1 MPPSPLRAKLAA
13 STFPS
18 PARSSGKPRLERGQP
33 RGPDHQQARAP
44 RPGERQVRQPG
55 ERDRCADRGRKRR
68 QPRLRN
74 LHHGPDDARRG
85 DGRHRDHPRPGLVR
99 RRGAREARRTRDGA
113 VRGRIMPRKVTAFSN
128 TTVKRLRSLRDKKA
142 RRAEGLFLA
151 EGLRILT
158 EARDSGRLP
167 EIVAFSAEGA
177 KHPLAAQIIA
187 ATEAAGGDA
196 IETSADILAK
206 MSGKDN
212 PQMLL
217 GAYRQPDT
225 SLELIERSNAPLWIV
240 AQALRDPGNIGT
252 ILRTG
257 DAVGAGGLILI
268 DDSADPFSVEAVR
281 ASMGAV
287 FTQDVA
293 SARWPEF
300 VAWLRSGDGQLVGTS
315 LKATQDY
322 LEAEY
327 REPCFL
333 LIGNEQQGLPA
344 DYEAECDLLVKIPM
358 AGRADSLNAA
368 MATAVMAFSIKSSWR

>member
-1 MPPSPLRAKLAA
+1 M
-13 STFPS
+13 
-18 PARSSGKPRLERGQP
+18 
-33 RGPDHQQARAP
+33 
-44 RPGERQVRQPG
+44 VRQ
-55 ERDRCADRGRKRR
+55 
-68 QPRLRN
+68 
-74 LHHGPDDARRG
+74 
-85 DGRHRDHPRPGLVR
+85 
-99 RRGAREARRTRDGA
+99 
-113 VRGRIMPRKVTAFSN
+113 VTAFSN
-128 TTVKRLRSLRDKKA
+128 TTVKLLRSLRDKKA

-151 EGLRILT
+151 EGLRIIA

-167 EIVAFSAEGA
+167 EILAFSPEGA
-177 KHPLAAQIIA
+177 RHPLAADIITE
-187 ATEAAGGDA
+187 TEAAGGEA
-196 IETSADILAK
+196 IETTAEILSK

-217 GAYRQPDT
+217 GAYRQPST
-225 SLELIERSNAPLWIV
+225 SLDRIDRARAPLWIV

-287 FTQDVA
+287 FTQEIA
-293 SARWPEF
+293 TARWQEF

-315 LKATQDY
+315 LKASQDY

-327 REPCFL
+327 RQPCFL
-333 LIGNEQQGLPA
+333 LIGNEQQGLPEE
-344 DYEAECDLLVKIPM
+344 YEAECDLLVKIPM

-368 MATAVMAFSIKSSWR
+368 VAAAVMAFAIKASWR

>member
-1 MPPSPLRAKLAA
+1 
-13 STFPS
+13 
-18 PARSSGKPRLERGQP
+18 
-33 RGPDHQQARAP
+33 
-44 RPGERQVRQPG
+44 
-55 ERDRCADRGRKRR
+55 
-68 QPRLRN
+68 
-74 LHHGPDDARRG
+74 
-85 DGRHRDHPRPGLVR
+85 
-99 RRGAREARRTRDGA
+99 
-113 VRGRIMPRKVTAFSN
+113 MPRQVTAFSN
-128 TTVKRLRSLRDKKA
+128 STVKLLRSLRDKKT
-142 RRAEGLFLA
+142 RREEGLFLA

-177 KHPLAAQIIA
+177 KHPLAAEIIA

-196 IETSADILAK
+196 VETTPDILSK

-217 GAYRQPDT
+217 GAYRQPDS
-225 SLELIERSNAPLWIV
+225 SLERIDRTKAPLWIV

-268 DDSADPFSVEAVR
+268 DDCADPFSVEAVR
-281 ASMGAV
+281 ASMGAL
-287 FTQDVA
+287 FTQEIA
-293 SARWPEF
+293 TARWTEF
-300 VAWLRSGDGQLVGTS
+300 LPWLRSGEGQLVGTS

-327 REPCFL
+327 RKPCFL

-368 MATAVMAFSIKSSWR
+368 IAAAVMAFAVKASWR

>member
-1 MPPSPLRAKLAA
+1 
-13 STFPS
+13 
-18 PARSSGKPRLERGQP
+18 
-33 RGPDHQQARAP
+33 
-44 RPGERQVRQPG
+44 
-55 ERDRCADRGRKRR
+55 
-68 QPRLRN
+68 
-74 LHHGPDDARRG
+74 
-85 DGRHRDHPRPGLVR
+85 
-99 RRGAREARRTRDGA
+99 
-113 VRGRIMPRKVTAFSN
+113 MPRQVTAFSN
-128 TTVKRLRSLRDKKA
+128 ATVKLLRSLRNKKA
-142 RRAEGLFLA
+142 RRSEGLFLA

-177 KHPLAAQIIA
+177 EHPLAAEIIA

-225 SLELIERSNAPLWIV
+225 SLERIDRRQADLWIV

-268 DDSADPFSVEAVR
+268 DDSADPYSVEAVR
-281 ASMGAV
+281 ASMGAI
-287 FTQDVA
+287 FTQAVA
-293 SARWPEF
+293 VARWPEF
-300 VAWLRSGDGQLVGTS
+300 LPWLRSGDGQLVGTS
-315 LKATQDY
+315 LKATHDY
-322 LEAEY
+322 LEAQY
-327 REPCFL
+327 RRPCFL

-344 DYEAECDLLVKIPM
+344 DYEAECDRLVKIPM

-368 MATAVMAFSIKSSWR
+368 VAAAVMAFAVKASWR

>member
-1 MPPSPLRAKLAA
+1 
-13 STFPS
+13 
-18 PARSSGKPRLERGQP
+18 
-33 RGPDHQQARAP
+33 
-44 RPGERQVRQPG
+44 
-55 ERDRCADRGRKRR
+55 
-68 QPRLRN
+68 
-74 LHHGPDDARRG
+74 
-85 DGRHRDHPRPGLVR
+85 
-99 RRGAREARRTRDGA
+99 
-113 VRGRIMPRKVTAFSN
+113 MPRQVTAFSN

-142 RRAEGLFLA
+142 RREEGLLLA
-151 EGLRILT
+151 AGLRILA

-177 KHPLAAQIIA
+177 KHPLAAEIIA
-187 ATEAAGGDA
+187 ATEAAGGEA
-196 IETSADILAK
+196 IETTADILSK

-212 PQMLL
+212 PQLLL
-217 GAYRQPDT
+217 GAYRQPKTGWDRVDRAT
-225 SLELIERSNAPLWIV
+225 APLWIV

-257 DAVGAGGLILI
+257 DAAGAGGLILI

-293 SARWPEF
+293 TARWDEF
-300 VAWLRSGDGQLVGTS
+300 LPWLRSGPGELVGTS
-315 LKATQDY
+315 LKATHDY
-322 LEAEY
+322 LETEY
-327 REPCFL
+327 AQPCFL

-368 MATAVMAFSIKSSWR
+368 MATAVMAFAVTASWR